1 MDVDTHVGR
10 EDMDRLN
17 PFWRGR
23 PTLVTGA
30 TGFLGG
36 CVVRQLLELG
46 ANVVCLVKDLVPECE
61 LVRTRAVEQVLVAQG
76 DIQDQSLLEG
86 LLANTKLTP

>member
-10 EDMDRLN
+10 EDMERLN

>member
-1 MDVDTHVGR
+1 MDTHVGR
-10 EDMDRLN
+10 EDMERLN

-61 LVRTRAVEQVLVAQG
+61 LVRRDLWAARSDYPLWQ
-76 DIQDQSLLEG
+76 LLWWR
-86 LLANTKLTP
+86 